1 MQSGPPIA
9 EIHHHL
15 RTAQA
20 KEKGREGDGNG
31 ERERK
36 SGREEDRERTQV
48 HTFFFHIEATA
59 INFDNL
65 KAPSKNKKHQKKKKI
80 FRVAIKHTILKFLYT
95 CSI

>member
-20 KEKGREGDGNG
+20 KEKGREGDGDG

-36 SGREEDRERTQV
+36 SV
-48 HTFFFHIEATA
+48 KIIHA
-59 INFDNL
+59 
-65 KAPSKNKKHQKKKKI
+65 KKKKTAADCAEFI
-80 FRVAIKHTILKFLYT
+80 G
-95 CSI
+95 CE